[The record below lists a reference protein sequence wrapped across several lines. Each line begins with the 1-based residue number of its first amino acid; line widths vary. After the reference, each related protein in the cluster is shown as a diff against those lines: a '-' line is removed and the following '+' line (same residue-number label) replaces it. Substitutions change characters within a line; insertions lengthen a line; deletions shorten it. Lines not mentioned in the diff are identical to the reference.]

1 MPHRSLVLA
10 SLLLLA
16 LLRAPL
22 GPPAALC
29 QEQPPLGPF
38 SGREDPYFPKANQ
51 PQRYPIVNQPTPLPK
66 LGTLTEEPAEAPPPG
81 FRQPVLR
88 QPVVPGPDPR
98 QPDAAVG
105 GQGIDQASAQT
116 DDLLN
121 ELGDRFRPGEIVARV
136 GDQIVLYGDVASLVD
151 QGMNADRARI
161 TNKYQLAEFNA
172 RRDAAIKSLTRQ
184 LAEKK
189 LQYVEFRR
197 TIALKAKDKAVDAEK
212 DINKNVKNA
221 FDKGLEEMREKLDKA
236 TTKKQIEE
244 LMRTDIVLP
253 RLALLMKE
261 NSLETFAQL
270 DETLRTFGS
279 SLDKQRAMFKEHN
292 LGQSAVIEKIKQQPE
307 VTHADLLEYYRKNPD
322 KFAVPAKA
330 RFELLSIYFSR
341 SEGRTE
347 AEKKTAAKKQ
357 IAAMGDAVFFGRPFA
372 DVAKQFSHEA
382 NASAGGQYD
391 WISKGSLASDVI
403 DAAAFSLPLN
413 RLSAILEDD
422 RGYHIVRLLERAEAR
437 QIPFEEAQKEIKETI
452 KKERR
457 EAKIK
462 EVLESLKE
470 ATTIWTVYDEEEQ
483 QAVAKPAAGK

>member
-1 MPHRSLVLA
+1 MPHRLLIIA
-10 SLLLLA
+10 SLILL
-16 LLRAPL
+16 APL
-22 GPPAALC
+22 GPPAVLG
-29 QEQPPLGPF
+29 QQQPPPGPF
-38 SGREDPYFPKANQ
+38 SGREDPYFPRTNQ

-66 LGTLTEEPAEAPPPG
+66 LGSLTEEVVETPQPE

-88 QPVVPGPDPR
+88 QPG
-98 QPDAAVG
+98 AAVG
-105 GQGIDQASAQT
+105 SQGIGQASAQT
-116 DDLLN
+116 DDPPG
-121 ELGDRFRPGEIVARV
+121 ELGDRFRPGEIMARI

-172 RRDAAIKSLTRQ
+172 RRDASIKSLTRQ

-197 TIALKAKDKAVDAEK
+197 TIALKAKDKAVEAEK

-221 FDKGLEEMREKLDKA
+221 FDNGLVEMRDKLDKA
-236 TTKKQIEE
+236 TTRKQIEE
-244 LMRTDIVLP
+244 LMRGDIVLP

-261 NSLETFAQL
+261 NSLETHAQL

-279 SLDKQRAMFKEHN
+279 SLDKQLAMFREHN
-292 LGQSAVIEKIKQQPE
+292 LGQSAVIEKIKKQPE

-347 AEKKTAAKKQ
+347 AERKSAANDQLREMGNAVFLGSPFAEVAKK
-357 IAAMGDAVFFGRPFA
+357 
-372 DVAKQFSHEA
+372 FSHEA

-391 WISKGSLASDVI
+391 WISKGSLASEVI

-413 RLSAILEDD
+413 RLSMVLEDE
-422 RGYHIVRLLERAEAR
+422 RGYHIVRVLERSEAR

-470 ATTIWTVYDEEEQ
+470 ATTIWTVYDEEDEAARNPAKAG
-483 QAVAKPAAGK
+483 AVR

>member
-1 MPHRSLVLA
+1 MPHR
-10 SLLLLA
+10 LLTFIGLFLLA
-16 LLRAPL
+16 LFLRAAL
-22 GPPAALC
+22 G
-29 QEQPPLGPF
+29 QEQPPPGPF
-38 SGREDPYFPKANQ
+38 SGREDPYFPKASQ

-66 LGTLTEEPAEAPPPG
+66 LGTLTEEIAETPQPE

-88 QPVVPGPDPR
+88 QPVVPSADPR
-98 QPDAAVG
+98 QPDAADG
-105 GQGIDQASAQT
+105 GQRIDQASAQT
-116 DDLLN
+116 DDPLN
-121 ELGDRFRPGEIVARV
+121 ELGDRFRPGEIMARI

-151 QGMNADRARI
+151 QGMNAERASV

-197 TIALKAKDKAVDAEK
+197 TIALKAGDKAVEAEK

-221 FDKGLEEMREKLDKA
+221 FDNGLVEMREKLDKA
-236 TTKKQIEE
+236 TTKKQVEE
-244 LMRTDIVLP
+244 LMRGDIVLP

-261 NSLETFAQL
+261 NSLETQAQL

-279 SLDKQRAMFKEHN
+279 SVDKQIAMFREHN
-292 LGQSAVIEKIKQQPE
+292 LGQSAVIEKIKKQPE
-307 VTHADLLEYYRKNPD
+307 VTHAELLEYYRKNPD
-322 KFAVPAKA
+322 KFSVPAKA

-347 AEKKTAAKKQ
+347 AEKRTAAKNQ
-357 IAAMGDAVFFGRPFA
+357 IASMGNAVFLGRPFA

-382 NASAGGQYD
+382 NASTGGQYD
-391 WISKGSLASDVI
+391 WISKGSLASEVI

-413 RLSAILEDD
+413 RLSEILKDE
-422 RGYHIVRLLERAEAR
+422 RGHHIVRVQERAEAR

-470 ATTIWTVYDEEEQ
+470 ATTIWTVYDEEEEN
-483 QAVAKPAAGK
+483 ARNPAKSGAAR